1 MPSYAALLRGIGPS
15 NPNMRNEK
23 LRGVFERLGFDDV
36 ASVISS
42 GNLVFRS
49 DDTDVPTLETSIEE
63 ALRTDLGINSTT
75 LLRSADELEAMIAA
89 DPFGDLEHG
98 RASYLTATFRKDR
111 GAMPEPPEFAPG
123 SGARI
128 VGTDDAR
135 SAIYIVTDT
144 TSTSTPDVMA
154 LLEKTFGKAITTRT
168 WKTVQ
173 RIATKMPPQ

>member
-23 LRGVFERLGFDDV
+23 LRGVLERQGFDDV

-49 DDTDVPTLETSIEE
+49 DETDIPALESRIED
-63 ALRTDLGINSTT
+63 ALHADLEIDSAT
-75 LLRSADELEAMIAA
+75 LLRTAEELEAMIAA
-89 DPFGDLEHG
+89 EPFGDLEHG
-98 RASYLTATFRKDR
+98 RETYLTTTFLKDR
-111 GAMPEPPEFAPG
+111 GPMPDPPEFARD

-128 VGTDDAR
+128 VGTDDAHG
-135 SAIYIVTDT
+135 AIYIVTNT
-144 TSTSTPDVMA
+144 TSTSTPDVMT
-154 LLEKTFGKAITTRT
+154 LLEKAYGKGITTRT

-173 RIATKMPPQ
+173 RITSKMPH

>member
-23 LRGVFERLGFDDV
+23 LRAVFERLGLDDV

-42 GNLVFRS
+42 GNLVFRT
-49 DDTDVPTLETSIEE
+49 DETDTPALETRIEE
-63 ALRTDLGINSTT
+63 ALHADLGITSAT
-75 LLRSADELEAMIAA
+75 LLRTADELHAMIAT

-98 RASYLTATFRKDR
+98 RASYLTATLLKDR
-111 GAMPEPPEFAPG
+111 GPMPDPPEF
-123 SGARI
+123 GADDAVRI

-135 SAIYIVTDT
+135 SAIFIITDT
-144 TSTSTPDVMA
+144 TSTSTPDVMG
-154 LLEKTFGKAITTRT
+154 LLEKAFGKNITTRT

-173 RIATKMPPQ
+173 RIAAKLPT